1 MAGHCWLPYKPS
13 QPLNGCSLFQR
24 LIPCSASGNKTTC
37 LQIQEG
43 LGFLRKI
50 GFQQRN
56 SSLLLTIWML
66 QPARS
71 AQPTGLA
78 IKSISAQTCDEDLPR
93 LITQVMTTIA
103 PIPDRHAL
111 PEAHAV
117 LERRDLLA
125 IRSISLMRAT
135 SMLRRWLRARQTIR
149 SIWWVQLLKI
159 IEGRAREQNGYA
171 LADFSLD
178 WEHEHARCPQGQTS
192 SSWTPTWTRNQE
204 IIKIKFGFAI
214 CGACPVRSQCTRV
227 QATKPVR
234 EATSSALCLRG
245 CSSARTDGRV
255 QAGVCKVGRHRRGP
269 CGSACGAWAYG
280 DLVPLESLEP
290 TFSMSSPQL
299 P

>member
-1 MAGHCWLPYKPS
+1 MAGDSWPPYKAS
-13 QPLNGCSLFQR
+13 QRSSGCFLFQR
-24 LIPCSASGNKTTC
+24 LILFSVSGNKTTC
-37 LQIQEG
+37 LQIKEG
-43 LGFLRKI
+43 LGFLMKI

-159 IEGRAREQNGYA
+159 IGGKHVSRMDM
-171 LADFSLD
+171 L
-178 WEHEHARCPQGQTS
+178 
-192 SSWTPTWTRNQE
+192 
-204 IIKIKFGFAI
+204 
-214 CGACPVRSQCTRV
+214 
-227 QATKPVR
+227 
-234 EATSSALCLRG
+234 
-245 CSSARTDGRV
+245 
-255 QAGVCKVGRHRRGP
+255 
-269 CGSACGAWAYG
+269 
-280 DLVPLESLEP
+280 
-290 TFSMSSPQL
+290 
-299 P
+299 